1 MTMMQSLRLPALAAA
16 ALLALGVLTTARA
29 TEHKPAGC
37 EDSTPHAIR
46 KVQVAP
52 GVELEVLDW
61 GGSGKAMV
69 MLSGGGDNAHV
80 YDQFA
85 FQFTDY
91 FHVIGITRRGYLPSS
106 QPPSGYDVP
115 TRAADDIAVLDALG
129 IDKAVFVGHSAAG
142 AELSKLGQSYKSR
155 VDKLVYLDAADLSER
170 FVPSRREPPG
180 PDYTDADLKSLWAYQ
195 AATARLQALRAPSP
209 AVCFGVRF
217 DANGAIVD
225 STTPDWITDKINAGV
240 RAIPPTNW
248 ASIKVPRLGI
258 FALFTVQA
266 RQAWYW
272 YLSPAKKVEFDD
284 AWGPIVTWHRQTIQR
299 FTDGNSS
306 NTFLLPGAPHYIYIN
321 NEAQVVRW
329 MRKFLG
335 IPPRAS

>member
-1 MTMMQSLRLPALAAA
+1 MTMMQSLRLSALAAT
-16 ALLALGVLTTARA
+16 ALLALGVPTTARA
-29 TEHKPAGC
+29 TDHKPAGC
-37 EDSTPHAIR
+37 EDRTPHDVR
-46 KVQVAP
+46 RVRVAP

-80 YDQFA
+80 YDQFV

-91 FHVIGITRRGYLPSS
+91 FHVLGITRRGYLPSS

-142 AELSKLGQSYKSR
+142 AELSRLGQSYKAR
-155 VDKLVYLDAADLSER
+155 VDKLVYLDAADLSQR

-209 AVCFGVRF
+209 AVCFGLRF
-217 DANGAIVD
+217 DADGAVVD
-225 STTPDWITDKINAGV
+225 STTPDWVTDKINAGV
-240 RAIPPTNW
+240 RATSPTNW

-258 FALFTVQA
+258 FAPFTVQA

-272 YLSPAKKVEFDD
+272 YLSPVKKVEFDD
-284 AWGPIVTWHRQTIQR
+284 AWGPIVTWHRRTIGK
-299 FTDGNSS
+299 FADGNSS
-306 NTFLLPGAPHYIYIN
+306 NTFLLPGAPHYVYIN
-321 NEAQVVRW
+321 NEAEVVRW

>member
-1 MTMMQSLRLPALAAA
+1 MLGLASLQPTPSR
-16 ALLALGVLTTARA
+16 
-29 TEHKPAGC
+29 H
-37 EDSTPHAIR
+37 SPHAST
-46 KVQVAP
+46 
-52 GVELEVLDW
+52 G
-61 GGSGKAMV
+61 
-69 MLSGGGDNAHV
+69 
-80 YDQFA
+80 F
-85 FQFTDY
+85 
-91 FHVIGITRRGYLPSS
+91 GI
-106 QPPSGYDVP
+106 
-115 TRAADDIAVLDALG
+115 
-129 IDKAVFVGHSAAG
+129 
-142 AELSKLGQSYKSR
+142 
-155 VDKLVYLDAADLSER
+155 
-170 FVPSRREPPG
+170 
-180 PDYTDADLKSLWAYQ
+180 
-195 AATARLQALRAPSP
+195 
-209 AVCFGVRF
+209 
-217 DANGAIVD
+217 
-225 STTPDWITDKINAGV
+225 

>member
-1 MTMMQSLRLPALAAA
+1 MMQSLRMSALAAT
-16 ALLALGVLTTARA
+16 ALLTLGAPTTARA

-37 EDSTPHAIR
+37 EDRTPHAIR

-52 GVELEVLDW
+52 GVELEILDW

-129 IDKAVFVGHSAAG
+129 IDKAVFAGHSAAG
-142 AELSKLGQSYKSR
+142 AELSELGAKHAAR
-155 VDKLVYLDAADLSER
+155 VEKLVYLDAADLAER
-170 FVPSRREPPG
+170 FLPSRREPPL
-180 PDYTDADLKSLWAYQ
+180 PDYTDADLKSLQAYQ
-195 AATARLQALRAPSP
+195 AAMARLQALRTPAP
-209 AVCFGVRF
+209 AVCHGLRF
-217 DANGAIVD
+217 AADGRILD
-225 STTPDWITDKINAGV
+225 STTPDGVPAKISASV
-240 RAIPPTNW
+240 SSRPPTDW
-248 ASIKVPRLGI
+248 AKIKVPRLGI
-258 FALFTVQA
+258 FAIFTREA

-272 YLSPAKKVEFDD
+272 YLSPAKQAKFDK
-284 AWGPIVTWHRQTIQR
+284 AWGPIVDWHRRTIRR
-299 FTDGNSS
+299 FQEGNSA
-306 NTFLLPGAPHYIYIN
+306 NTFLLPGAPHYVYIN
-321 NEAQVVRW
+321 NEAEVVRW
-329 MRKFLG
+329 VRKFLG
-335 IPPRAS
+335 IPPRS